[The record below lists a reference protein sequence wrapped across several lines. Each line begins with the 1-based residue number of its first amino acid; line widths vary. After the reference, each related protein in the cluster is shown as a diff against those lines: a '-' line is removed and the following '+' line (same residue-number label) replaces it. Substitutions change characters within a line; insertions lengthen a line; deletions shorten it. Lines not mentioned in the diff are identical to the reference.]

1 MKVFR
6 RYEKQGIGEQ
16 GDRKTEEEERENE
29 RGKFFF
35 SGQKKGTMEKSS

>member
-6 RYEKQGIGEQ
+6 RFEKEGIGEQ

-35 SGQKKGTMEKSS
+35 LADKKSTMEKSS